1 MPPKII
7 NDEQYEFWNEGI
19 GKKWV
24 QEDASMNERFT
35 TLTNKFFSR
44 AKIDKDDS
52 ILDIGCGG
60 GITSYEASKL
70 VGENGY
76 VIGADISEILL
87 DLAKT
92 NYPNIKNLEFKF
104 QSLCMN
110 LYDAIIPSSDHWT
123 SFSGGLSDN
132 IKRRTASAP

>member
-35 TLTNKFFSR
+35 TLTNEFFSR

-60 GITSYEASKL
+60 GITSYAASKL
-70 VGENGY
+70 VGGNGY
-76 VIGADISEILL
+76 VIGADIYEILL

-92 NYPNIKNLEFKF
+92 YYPNI
-104 QSLCMN
+104 
-110 LYDAIIPSSDHWT
+110 
-123 SFSGGLSDN
+123 
-132 IKRRTASAP
+132 